1 MKRLTEKI
9 HKFDKD
15 GNIEAV
21 KIIKDLNIDEACE
34 KLYEYEN
41 IEELCEKIVSQ
52 PIYEKYGDTDDI
64 HKEDYKGYEAL
75 YNFKERRIEL
85 YFGDYSVYFELDSYG
100 KEWSLC
106 CEDLEEG
113 HEEMW
118 SIYREVLE
126 NGKID

>member
-9 HKFDKD
+9 QQFDKD

-41 IEELCEKIVSQ
+41 IEGLCEKIVSQ
-52 PIYEKYGDTDDI
+52 PVYQKYVDTGEI
-64 HKEDYKGYEAL
+64 HKEYYKGYEAL

-85 YFGDYSVYFELDSYG
+85 YFEGHPVYFELDSYG

-113 HEEMW
+113 HGEMW
-118 SIYREVLE
+118 SIYREALE
-126 NGKID
+126 Q

>member
-1 MKRLTEKI
+1 MKRLTKKI
-9 HKFDKD
+9 HQFDKD

-21 KIIKDLNIDEACE
+21 KIIKDLNIDEACG

-52 PIYEKYGDTDDI
+52 TVYEKYIDDGEI
-64 HKEDYKGYEAL
+64 HEGDYKNYEAL

-85 YFGDYSVYFELDSYG
+85 YSKGYQIYFELDSYG

-106 CEDLEEG
+106 YEDLEEG

-126 NGKID
+126 NGK

>member
-9 HKFDKD
+9 QQFDKD

-41 IEELCEKIVSQ
+41 IEELCEKMVSQ
-52 PIYEKYGDTDDI
+52 PIYQKYVDTGEI
-64 HKEDYKGYEAL
+64 HKEYYKGYEAL

-85 YFGDYSVYFELDSYG
+85 YEEGYPIYFELDSYG
-100 KEWSLC
+100 EKWSFC
-106 CEDLEEG
+106 CEDLEEERG
-113 HEEMW
+113 EMW

-126 NGKID
+126 NGK

>member
-9 HKFDKD
+9 QQFDKD
-15 GNIEAV
+15 GNIEVV
-21 KIIKDLNIDEACE
+21 KIIKDLNINEACE

-41 IEELCEKIVSQ
+41 IEELCEKMVSQ
-52 PIYEKYGDTDDI
+52 PVYEKYIDNGGI
-64 HKEDYKGYEAL
+64 HKEDFTGYEAL

-85 YFGDYSVYFELDSYG
+85 YFEGDPIYFELDSYG
-100 KEWSLC
+100 KTWSLC

-126 NGKID
+126 Q

>member
-9 HKFDKD
+9 QQFDKD

-21 KIIKDLNIDEACE
+21 KIIKDLNINEACE

-41 IEELCEKIVSQ
+41 IEELCEKIVSK
-52 PIYEKYGDTDDI
+52 PVYEKYADTGEI
-64 HKEDYKGYEAL
+64 HEEDYKNYEAL

-85 YFGDYSVYFELDSYG
+85 YYEEYPIYFELDSYG

-106 CEDLEEG
+106 CEDLEENHG
-113 HEEMW
+113 TMW

-126 NGKID
+126 NGK